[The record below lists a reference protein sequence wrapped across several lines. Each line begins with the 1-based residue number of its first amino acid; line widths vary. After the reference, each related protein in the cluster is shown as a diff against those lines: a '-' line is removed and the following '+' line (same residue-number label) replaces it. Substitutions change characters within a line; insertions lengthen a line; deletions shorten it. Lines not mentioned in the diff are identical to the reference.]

1 MQVLGASVDKPEV
14 NERWAAQHGL
24 GMPLL
29 SDAGDEHEVAAA
41 FDIVKETGTARR
53 TTFLIEAD
61 GTLAKVYPQVTAKGH
76 AAQVLADVD
85 QLWAAAGGA
94 AAAR

>member
-1 MQVLGASVDKPEV
+1 VQVLGASVDTPEV
-14 NERWAAQHGL
+14 NERWAEQHGL
-24 GMPLL
+24 RMPLL
-29 SDAGDEHEVAAA
+29 SDAAGDHEVAAA
-41 FDIVKETGTARR
+41 FDVVKETGTARR

-85 QLWAAAGGA
+85 QVWGAVGGTAAA
-94 AAAR
+94 

>member
-1 MQVLGASVDKPEV
+1 MQVLGASVDTPEV

-24 GMPLL
+24 RMPLL
-29 SDAGDEHEVAAA
+29 SDTGGEHEVAAA
-41 FDIVKETGTARR
+41 FDVVKETGTARR

-85 QLWAAAGGA
+85 QLWGA
-94 AAAR
+94 AADMRAAG